1 MSRQTVHITCCKEKD
16 SLYSSTSDS
25 DFSKD
30 TYKNWSPVKLGTS
43 SDSQGGN
50 GYADNTKRK
59 DTEAVISAS
68 PLGEAL
74 FDAQFGRFNPAPMD
88 AIMDQR
94 HKITRELRKNI
105 ATLETLKLQRDMIEV
120 TKPF

>member
-1 MSRQTVHITCCKEKD
+1 M
-16 SLYSSTSDS
+16 
-25 DFSKD
+25 
-30 TYKNWSPVKLGTS
+30 GTS
-43 SDSQGGN
+43 SGSQGGN